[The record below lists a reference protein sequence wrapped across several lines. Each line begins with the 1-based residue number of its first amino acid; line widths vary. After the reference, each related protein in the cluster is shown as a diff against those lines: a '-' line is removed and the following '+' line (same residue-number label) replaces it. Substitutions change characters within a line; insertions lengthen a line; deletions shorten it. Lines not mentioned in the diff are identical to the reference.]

1 MSSDATGG
9 SLASAYSLRGDR
21 TESFGDV
28 GDVESPTL
36 PHESGSSRRSPVLPG
51 PAAFEK
57 AQDTADPRVTQLRL
71 QWTACYAA
79 LATLSG
85 MTIFGMSA
93 SVDALVCIARRGQEM
108 AQLAIQRGKA
118 GLHCRGFAARPNC
131 SMLTSR
137 S

>member
-51 PAAFEK
+51 PAAFDK

-93 SVDALVCIARRGQEM
+93 SVDALARQCGTSASQFGCGR
-108 AQLAIQRGKA
+108 RA
-118 GLHCRGFAARPNC
+118 G
-131 SMLTSR
+131 
-137 S
+137 